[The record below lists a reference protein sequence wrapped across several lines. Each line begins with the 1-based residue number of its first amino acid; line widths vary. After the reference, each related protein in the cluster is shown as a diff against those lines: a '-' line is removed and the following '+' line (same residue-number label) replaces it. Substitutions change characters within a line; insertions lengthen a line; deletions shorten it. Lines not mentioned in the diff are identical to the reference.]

1 MIKNTFFG
9 AIIKYGYTQIAR
21 HKLTTFISSFLLII
35 SGFLDA
41 VGLSLI
47 VPTVNVLVLKDGYS
61 STGAIGDIIKS
72 SFELLGIP
80 YSLRFFLFAI
90 AMIMLLRSIF
100 IFMQGSYCGIIRA
113 NYILNMRMKYLN
125 KLKKSSWRF
134 LKSQPQSKLL
144 NITTLE
150 IQRSG
155 SCFLNLQQSIA
166 SIGTLLIY
174 LVFLFL
180 ISTYMAVFA
189 ILSALFLSLIFS
201 ILLKIARKIG
211 EKETNSANLFF
222 KKFTESISLSKYLR
236 AHGKEGVMRDQI
248 DSSMKNLRGV
258 HVKAG
263 INNAVFM
270 ATYEYAFIGFISLG
284 LLIGSQ
290 YLNLGG
296 SQIALISLVFYRLFQ
311 KTKSVQQHLQFMTQN
326 IPATV
331 NIEQELSKIEKN
343 SQAWGSDELIDIKD
357 SINLNNLSL
366 KWDNKVLLE
375 NVNLKIKSG
384 TINIVVGPSGEGKTT
399 LIDSVAGIIKP
410 HKGSIKFDNNDI
422 SNFSEKSFK
431 SNISYVDQNATLFNE
446 SIIDNISWGQDKV
459 SKNKIYEIAKQLDIH
474 EKIKSLKNGYNTIAG
489 DRGVN
494 FSGGEVQR
502 IIIIRALIRNPKIL
516 ILDEAIN
523 QLDSK
528 SKKPIIKMLAKLKGK
543 ITIFIISHSEDT
555 INLADNIFEVS
566 NHSIRKLRKNIN
578 WANYFKS

>member
-9 AIIKYGYTQIAR
+9 AIIKYAFTQITR
-21 HKLTTFISSFLLII
+21 HKFTTFISSFLLII

-41 VGLSLI
+41 IGLSLI
-47 VPTVNVLVLKDGYS
+47 VPTVNVLVLKDGS
-61 STGAIGDIIKS
+61 PSDNAIGNMIKS
-72 SFELLGIP
+72 IFDLLGIP

-90 AMIMLLRSIF
+90 ALIMLIRSVFIF
-100 IFMQGSYCGIIRA
+100 IQGSYCGIIRA
-113 NYILNMRMKYLN
+113 NYILNMRIKYLN

-134 LKSQPQSKLL
+134 LKSQPQAKLL

-174 LVFLFL
+174 LIFLFL
-180 ISTYMAVFA
+180 ISTYMAIFA
-189 ILSALFLSLIFS
+189 ILSAFFLSLIFS
-201 ILLKIARKIG
+201 ILLKIARNIG
-211 EKETNSANLFF
+211 ERESSTANLFF
-222 KKFTESISLSKYLR
+222 KKFTESMSLSKYLR
-236 AHGKEGVMRDQI
+236 AHGKEGIMRDEI

-263 INNAVFM
+263 INNAAFM

-326 IPATV
+326 IPAVV
-331 NIEQELSKIEKN
+331 NIEQELNKIEKN
-343 SQAWGSDELIDIKD
+343 SQTWGDDELIDIKD
-357 SINLNNLSL
+357 SVKLNNLSL
-366 KWDNKVLLE
+366 KWDNKILLK
-375 NVNLKIKSG
+375 NVNLKIDAG
-384 TINIVVGPSGEGKTT
+384 TINIIVGPSGEGKTT

-410 HKGSIKFDNNDI
+410 HNGTIEFDDKEI
-422 SNFSEKSFK
+422 SNFSERSFK
-431 SNISYVDQNATLFNE
+431 SNISYIDQNATLFNE
-446 SIIDNISWGQDKV
+446 SIIDNISLGQDKV

-474 EKIKSLKNGYNTIAG
+474 DKIKSLENGYNTMAG

-494 FSGGEVQR
+494 LSGGEVQR

-528 SKKPIIKMLAKLKGK
+528 SKTPIIKMLERLKGK
-543 ITIFIISHSEDT
+543 ITIFIISHSVDT

-566 NHSIRKLRKNIN
+566 NGRIKKLRKNNN
-578 WANYFKS
+578 WINYFKS

>member
-9 AIIKYGYTQIAR
+9 VIIKYAFTQITR
-21 HKLTTFISSFLLII
+21 HKFTTFISSFLLII

-41 VGLSLI
+41 IGLSLI

-61 STGAIGDIIKS
+61 STGVIGDIVKS
-72 SFELLGIP
+72 AFDLLGIP

-90 AMIMLLRSIF
+90 AMIMLVRSVF
-100 IFMQGSYCGIIRA
+100 IFMQGSYCGIIKA
-113 NYILNMRMKYLN
+113 NYILNMRIKYLN

-150 IQRSG
+150 IKRSG

-166 SIGTLLIY
+166 STGTLLIY
-174 LVFLFL
+174 LIFLFL
-180 ISTYMAVFA
+180 ISTYMGIFA
-189 ILSALFLSLIFS
+189 ILSAIFLSLIFS
-201 ILLKIARKIG
+201 ILLKIARNIG
-211 EKETNSANLFF
+211 EKESSTANLFF
-222 KKFTESISLSKYLR
+222 KKFTESMSLSKYLR
-236 AHGKEGVMRDQI
+236 AHGKEGIMRDEI
-248 DSSMKNLRGV
+248 DYSMKNLRGV

-296 SQIALISLVFYRLFQ
+296 PQIALISLVFYRLFQ

-326 IPATV
+326 IPATI
-331 NIEQELSKIEKN
+331 NIEQELNKIEKN
-343 SQAWGSDELIDIKD
+343 PQVWGDDELIDIKD
-357 SINLNNLSL
+357 SIKLNNLSL
-366 KWDNKVLLE
+366 KWNNKVLLE
-375 NVNLKIKSG
+375 NANLKIKAG
-384 TINIVVGPSGEGKTT
+384 TINIIVGPSGEGKTT
-399 LIDSVAGIIKP
+399 LIDSIVGIIKP
-410 HKGSIKFDNNDI
+410 HNGAIEFDNNEI

-446 SIIDNISWGQDKV
+446 SIIDNISWGQGKI
-459 SKNKIYEIAKQLDIH
+459 SKNKIYKIATQLDMH
-474 EKIKSLKNGYNTIAG
+474 DKIKSLKNGYNTMAG

-494 FSGGEVQR
+494 LSGGEVQR

-528 SKKPIIKMLAKLKGK
+528 SKAPIIKILESLKGK

-566 NHSIRKLRKNIN
+566 NNSIRKLRKNNN
-578 WANYFKS
+578 WGNYFKS

>member
-1 MIKNTFFG
+1 MPLIQET
-9 AIIKYGYTQIAR
+9 IITTQNKDGSTQIAR

-113 NYILNMRMKYLN
+113 NYILNMRIKYLN

-211 EKETNSANLFF
+211 EKET
-222 KKFTESISLSKYLR
+222 
-236 AHGKEGVMRDQI
+236 
-248 DSSMKNLRGV
+248 
-258 HVKAG
+258 
-263 INNAVFM
+263 
-270 ATYEYAFIGFISLG
+270 
-284 LLIGSQ
+284 
-290 YLNLGG
+290 
-296 SQIALISLVFYRLFQ
+296 
-311 KTKSVQQHLQFMTQN
+311 
-326 IPATV
+326 
-331 NIEQELSKIEKN
+331 
-343 SQAWGSDELIDIKD
+343 
-357 SINLNNLSL
+357 
-366 KWDNKVLLE
+366 
-375 NVNLKIKSG
+375 
-384 TINIVVGPSGEGKTT
+384 
-399 LIDSVAGIIKP
+399 
-410 HKGSIKFDNNDI
+410 
-422 SNFSEKSFK
+422 
-431 SNISYVDQNATLFNE
+431 TLF
-446 SIIDNISWGQDKV
+446 K
-459 SKNKIYEIAKQLDIH
+459 
-474 EKIKSLKNGYNTIAG
+474 
-489 DRGVN
+489 R
-494 FSGGEVQR
+494 R
-502 IIIIRALIRNPKIL
+502 
-516 ILDEAIN
+516 
-523 QLDSK
+523 
-528 SKKPIIKMLAKLKGK
+528 
-543 ITIFIISHSEDT
+543 
-555 INLADNIFEVS
+555 
-566 NHSIRKLRKNIN
+566 
-578 WANYFKS
+578 